1 MEEHM
6 KGNAYVRAFQ
16 EFFLRFKVYVPEQTP
31 SYSFSFPGKSHR
43 VKLWTTRYMI
53 YFDPS
58 GIACNPQ
65 VCHLRWSFSIVGMW
79 TVKRFSIQKEFDWVS
94 FNDSQQQ

>member
-1 MEEHM
+1 MICLYLCLCLNRYQLRSMSVLRQKGERKFKLKMEEHM

-43 VKLWTTRYMI
+43 VKL
-53 YFDPS
+53 
-58 GIACNPQ
+58 
-65 VCHLRWSFSIVGMW
+65 
-79 TVKRFSIQKEFDWVS
+79 
-94 FNDSQQQ
+94 